1 MHTAFD
7 VINTKGKLHIE
18 MFPLHSISHVHAPFL
33 SLSLSRARARVQALN
48 SLLSMHT
55 HFRVLE
61 FEEGFSAVTG
71 GVDEDARVGPGS
83 QTLGLRDVLMVSPSE
98 YLKERRWG
106 HFKPSVVQLNVRPV
120 PCRLWTHG

>member
-1 MHTAFD
+1 MRTAFD

-18 MFPLHSISHVHAPFL
+18 MFPLHSISHVHAPIEDSL
-33 SLSLSRARARVQALN
+33 SLSLARARVQALN

-71 GVDEDARVGPGS
+71 GVDEDARVGA
-83 QTLGLRDVLMVSPSE
+83 
-98 YLKERRWG
+98 
-106 HFKPSVVQLNVRPV
+106 
-120 PCRLWTHG
+120 